1 MIRSLKVLSLLLS
14 YPSTDIIAAASGFA
28 DIIDAEEVIPA
39 AQRKALKRLFSELA
53 NDDIYD
59 SQERYVLLFDRSRT
73 LSLNL
78 FEHVHGESRDRGQA
92 MVDLKELY
100 GNHGLEL
107 DATELPDHLP
117 LFLEFLSTLPFG
129 QTQEMLADVV
139 HITSALKERLRKRK
153 SSYAAVFWS
162 LEGLTNAQPDKAVLE
177 AMLAEPDVDPDD
189 FEAMDKL
196 WEEEQV
202 TFGPGPNAA
211 AACGPDR
218 LAAQM
223 RAGMRPA
230 PEPGSNAPIPGSN

>member
-1 MIRSLKVLSLLLS
+1 MIRTLKVLSLLLS
-14 YPSTDIIAAASGFA
+14 YPATDITKAAPGFA
-28 DIIDAEEVIPA
+28 DIIDDESLVPA
-39 AQRKALKRLFSELA
+39 AERKALKRLISELA
-53 NDDIYD
+53 KNDVYD

-92 MVDLKELY
+92 MVDLKEVY
-100 GNHGLEL
+100 ATHGLEL

-117 LFLEFLSTLPFG
+117 LFLEFLSTLPFNEA
-129 QTQEMLADVV
+129 QEMLGDVV

-153 SSYAAVFWS
+153 SSYASVFWAIES
-162 LEGLTNAQPDKAVLE
+162 LTKAKPDKAVLE
-177 AMLAEPDVDPDD
+177 SMLAEPDVDPND

-218 LAAQM
+218 LAAQL

-230 PEPGSNAPIPGSN
+230 PAPGSNLGGNNG